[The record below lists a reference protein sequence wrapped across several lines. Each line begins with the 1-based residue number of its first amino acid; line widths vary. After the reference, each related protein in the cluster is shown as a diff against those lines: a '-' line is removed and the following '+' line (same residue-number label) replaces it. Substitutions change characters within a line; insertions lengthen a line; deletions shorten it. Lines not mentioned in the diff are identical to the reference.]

1 MITYML
7 IQWNDLNDRPLNDP
21 TKYIVLKEFE
31 QNPSLQGLAPQ
42 LEYFQENI
50 PFEYPV
56 ADFRLVTVTN
66 TVTFTENIVV
76 VDGVDVR
83 QYDRT
88 YTVVDRSNEEKDVT
102 IEEMKNDANIQV
114 FPPNKHLEYLTMYAI
129 IVRREFLGLSITPNQ
144 QAILD
149 KVEAKGLKMWQN
161 HITEST
167 KKQAVIDDQPLNIDE
182 DWETID
188 PENE

>member
-1 MITYML
+1 ML

-31 QNPSLQGLAPQ
+31 QNPSLQGLAPE

-56 ADFRLVTVTN
+56 ADFRLVTILDTI
-66 TVTFTENIVV
+66 TFTEDIVV
-76 VDGVDVR
+76 VDGLDVR
-83 QYDRT
+83 VYKRT
-88 YTVVDRSNEEKDVT
+88 YTVEDRTNEEKDVT

-129 IVRREFLGLSITPNQ
+129 IVRREFLGLTITPTQ

-161 HITEST
+161 HITEIT
-167 KKQAVIDDQPLNIDE
+167 KKQAVIDNQPLNIDE

-188 PENE
+188 PEDE